1 MVRSFSASVCT
12 LSTILASAIAAGA
25 QQAAP
30 PAFSIDRVAVSAPS
44 PSKIESANAK
54 NIRYRINGEFVVRN
68 QSGYDIRNL
77 TIKCTANS
85 NGTPLPNQSF
95 EMTILENFPT
105 WGTKP
110 SRELLLADN
119 VDQQAAET
127 TCRPLRVA
135 GMGPYRSAPPSPGG
149 YLPSTIYQGASR
161 DSCPNCPADHAE
173 RFKTSKHDLA
183 TPMINDPRNSRYLI
197 PARLGPVPRP
207 PTPGDRIRW

>member
-1 MVRSFSASVCT
+1 MRSFSASVCT
-12 LSTILASAIAAGA
+12 LLASAIAAGA
-25 QQAAP
+25 QQAVP
-30 PAFSIDRVAVSAPS
+30 PAFSIERIAVSAPS
-44 PSKIESANAK
+44 PSKIESANA
-54 NIRYRINGEFVVRN
+54 RYRIYGKFVVRN

-135 GMGPYRSAPPSPGG
+135 GMGPYRAATAVPAGG
-149 YLPSTIYQGASR
+149 
-161 DSCPNCPADHAE
+161 DPADRAE
-173 RFKTSKHDLA
+173 RFKTSERDLA

-197 PARLGPVPRP
+197 PARREPVPRP
-207 PTPGDRIRW
+207 FTPGDRIRR